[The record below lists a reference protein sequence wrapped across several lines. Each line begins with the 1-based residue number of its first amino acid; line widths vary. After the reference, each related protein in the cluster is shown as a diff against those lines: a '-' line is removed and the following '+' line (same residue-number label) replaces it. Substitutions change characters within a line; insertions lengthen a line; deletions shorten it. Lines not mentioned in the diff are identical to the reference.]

1 MSRINRD
8 VVVAVVLLLFCG
20 IFFAV
25 SFDIR
30 EPDYGTLA
38 PATWP
43 RVILD
48 YLNLLTLI
56 YLAQSLRM
64 PAGESESKGGF
75 RAWLASYRNPLWCYA
90 MFLAFLIT
98 LPVLGILIGG
108 VLFVFCTLTVLGGM
122 EGRKL
127 LLHAAVAVIAV
138 GVMWGAFTYGLGVIL
153 PQGMIFT
160 TL

>member
-8 VVVAVVLLLFCG
+8 VIVAVILLLICG
-20 IFFAV
+20 VLFTV
-25 SFDIR
+25 SFGIR

-43 RVILD
+43 RVIIA
-48 YLNLLTLI
+48 YLTLLTFI
-56 YLAQSLRM
+56 YLAQSLRI
-64 PAGESESKGGF
+64 PAGEGESKGGF

-90 MFLAFLIT
+90 LFLAFLVT

-108 VLFVFCTLTVLGGM
+108 ILFVFVMLTVLGGA
-122 EGRKL
+122 GRHKL
-127 LLHAAVAVIAV
+127 VLHGVIAICAI
-138 GVMWGAFTYGLGVIL
+138 GAMWTIFTYALGVIL

>member
-8 VVVAVVLLLFCG
+8 VVVAVVLLLICG
-20 IFFAV
+20 VLVTV
-25 SFDIR
+25 SFGIR

-43 RVILD
+43 RVIIA
-48 YLNLLTLI
+48 YLTLLTLI
-56 YLAQSLRM
+56 YLAQSLRI
-64 PAGESESKGGF
+64 PAGEEESKGGF

-90 MFLAFLIT
+90 LFLAFLVT

-108 VLFVFCTLTVLGGM
+108 ILFVFVMLTVLGGA
-122 EGRKL
+122 GRRKL
-127 LLHAAVAVIAV
+127 VLHGVIAICAI
-138 GVMWGAFTYGLGVIL
+138 GAMWTIFTYALGVIL

>member
-8 VVVAVVLLLFCG
+8 VIVAVILLLICG
-20 IFFAV
+20 VFFTV
-25 SFDIR
+25 SFGIR

-43 RVILD
+43 RVILA
-48 YLNLLTLI
+48 YLTLLTLI
-56 YLAQSLRM
+56 YLAQSLRI
-64 PAGESESKGGF
+64 PAGESKSKGGF

-90 MFLAFLIT
+90 LFLAFLVT

-108 VLFVFCTLTVLGGM
+108 ILFVFVMLTVLGGA
-122 EGRKL
+122 GRHKL
-127 LLHAAVAVIAV
+127 VLHGIIAICAI
-138 GVMWGAFTYGLGVIL
+138 GVMWTIFTYALGVIL